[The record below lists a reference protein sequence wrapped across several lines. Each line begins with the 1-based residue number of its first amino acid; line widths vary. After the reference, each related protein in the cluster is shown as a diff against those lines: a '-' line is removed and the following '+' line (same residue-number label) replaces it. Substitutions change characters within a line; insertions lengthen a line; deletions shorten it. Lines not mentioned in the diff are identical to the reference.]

1 MAIQQT
7 DQQEKDLAMTTPAE
21 NAAADTTASRDAETQ
36 AEPVDEVK
44 PKTTRRRK
52 TTTTEPKDNEGQ
64 GKDGD
69 EKDSE
74 KGDETSSATAD
85 SVTDNAADN
94 TTDEAA
100 DSVTDS
106 ADDKTA
112 QSAVN
117 DETDAAATNAATV
130 EAEPE
135 AESEVKPKVKPE
147 AKRTPVVPVLP
158 KPAKPLPKVDNVI
171 FVKNN
176 HSADLLETA
185 SMTRLVSGKV
195 SAIHLNGY
203 ATRQRVL
210 NNIRQLNYLHRN
222 KLVIQD

>member
-1 MAIQQT
+1 MAIQQIDQQT

-21 NAAADTTASRDAETQ
+21 NAAADTTASRDAEAQ

-52 TTTTEPKDNEGQ
+52 TTTENKDNEGQ
-64 GKDGD
+64 GTDGD
-69 EKDSE
+69 EKGDE
-74 KGDETSSATAD
+74 KNGETSSATAD
-85 SVTDNAADN
+85 ST
-94 TTDEAA
+94 
-100 DSVTDS
+100 TDS
-106 ADDKTA
+106 AADKTA
-112 QSAVN
+112 QSVVN
-117 DETDAAATNAATV
+117 DATDAAATNAATV

-135 AESEVKPKVKPE
+135 AESEVKPE
-147 AKRTPVVPVLP
+147 AKPTPVMPVTPVTP